1 MFTLARSEDP
11 LAVRSLQMKS
21 FSKYGP
27 APPRQPYR
35 GVGAKTEVAGRARRW
50 TLSGLCVATFLSM
63 FGCAVGP
70 DFVRPQPPPVDRY
83 THGTEPSATVA
94 AEGGAQHFE
103 TGANVPADWW
113 RQFNSPKLD
122 TVIQGVLADNY
133 SLQAA
138 QASLRESQD
147 ILRAGYGVFYPQI
160 DVNLGGAR
168 QRYSPERV
176 GQNLPSSIFNLFTL
190 SATVSYAL
198 DIFGGERRAVE
209 SLKAQVDFQRYS
221 VLATYLTLTGNAV
234 NTVIA
239 RAGYQAE
246 IEATEEIIKA
256 QQEQVGIAEAQVQAG
271 TVPYSNLLALESQ
284 LAAYQATLPALH
296 QKLNQTDH
304 LLAVLSG
311 RTPAEWETPE
321 VALADLVL
329 PAHLPR
335 TLPSELVRQ
344 RPDILAA
351 EAQLHASSANIG
363 VATAALF
370 PSFSLNGSYGVNSNT
385 TEKLFTSN
393 SKFWSVGA
401 DITAPLF
408 HGGSLSSQRQAAIEA
423 NRQSLANYRQT
434 VLAAFAQVADSLRAL
449 EHDAET
455 MQAQSRSLI
464 AADEAL
470 KLMQVNYAAG
480 VASYL
485 QVLVANGQYYQA
497 KIGYLQGV
505 AQRYQDTVA
514 LFVALGGGWWNGENN
529 SAGYPVPT
537 SQPSAPEVENR

>member
-1 MFTLARSEDP
+1 MR
-11 LAVRSLQMKS
+11 RLQMKK
-21 FSKYGP
+21 FSKHRP
-27 APPRQPYR
+27 APRLRRYR
-35 GVGAKTEVAGRARRW
+35 GVGAKTEVAKRARKW
-50 TLSGLCVATFLSM
+50 TLNGLCVATFLSM

-70 DFVRPQPPPVDRY
+70 EFVRPPPPPVDRY
-83 THGTEPSATVA
+83 THGTEPSTTVA
-94 AEGGAQHFE
+94 AEGRAQHFE

-113 RQFNSPKLD
+113 RLFNSPKLD
-122 TVIQGVLADNY
+122 TVIQGALADNL

-160 DVNLGGAR
+160 DASFAGTR
-168 QRYSPERV
+168 QRYSPARV
-176 GQNLPSSIFNLFTL
+176 GQNLSSSIFNLFTL
-190 SATVSYAL
+190 STTVSYAL
-198 DIFGGERRAVE
+198 DVFGGERRAVE
-209 SLKAQVDFQRYS
+209 SLEAQVDFQRYA
-221 VLATYLTLTGNAV
+221 VQATYLTLTGNVTNA
-234 NTVIA
+234 VIA
-239 RAGYQAE
+239 RAGYRAE
-246 IEATEEIIKA
+246 IEATEEIIKL
-256 QQEQVGIAEAQVQAG
+256 QREQVRIAEAQVQAG
-271 TVPYSNLLALESQ
+271 TVPYSNLLSLESQ
-284 LAAYQATLPALH
+284 LAAYEATLPALY
-296 QKLNQTDH
+296 QKLNQTEH

-311 RTPAEWETPE
+311 RAPAEWETPE
-321 VALADLVL
+321 VTLADLAL
-329 PAHLPR
+329 PANLPR

-370 PSFSLNGSYGVNSNT
+370 PSFSLTGTYGVNSNST
-385 TEKLFTSN
+385 GNLFKGGS
-393 SKFWSVGA
+393 SFWSMGA

-408 HGGSLSSQRQAAIEA
+408 RGGSLSSQRRAAIEA
-423 NRQSLANYRQT
+423 NRQFQANYRQT
-434 VLAAFAQVADSLRAL
+434 VLTAFAQVADSLRAL

-455 MQAQSRSLI
+455 VQAQSQSLR

-470 KLMQVNYAAG
+470 KLVQANYAAG

-514 LFVALGGGWWNGENN
+514 LFVALGGGWWNAENN
-529 SAGYPVPT
+529 TVGNLVPT
-537 SQPSAPEVENR
+537 SRPSAPEVKSR

>member
-1 MFTLARSEDP
+1 MFTLAKSEELLDVRLLRMKRFSTHRPTPP
-11 LAVRSLQMKS
+11 L
-21 FSKYGP
+21 
-27 APPRQPYR
+27 RQHR
-35 GVGAKTEVAGRARRW
+35 GVGVKTEVAKRARRW
-50 TLSGLCVATFLSM
+50 ILNGLCLATFLSM

-70 DFVRPQPPPVDRY
+70 EFVRPQPPPVDRY
-83 THGTEPSATVA
+83 THGTEPSATAA
-94 AEGGAQHFE
+94 AEGRAQHFE

-113 RQFNSPKLD
+113 RLFNSPKLD
-122 TVIQGVLADNY
+122 TVIQGALTDNF

-168 QRYSPERV
+168 QKYSPARV
-176 GQNLPSSIFNLFTL
+176 GQNLPSSIFNLFTV
-190 SATVSYAL
+190 STTVSYAL
-198 DIFGGERRAVE
+198 DVFGGERRAVE

-221 VLATYLTLTGNAV
+221 VLATYLTLTGNVA
-234 NTVIA
+234 NAVIA

-246 IEATEEIIKA
+246 IEATDEIIKA

-284 LAAYQATLPALH
+284 LAAYEATLPALN
-296 QKLNQTDH
+296 QKLNQTEH

-311 RTPAEWETPE
+311 RTPAEWETPD
-321 VALADLVL
+321 VALADLAL
-329 PAHLPR
+329 PANLPR

-351 EAQLHASSANIG
+351 EALLHASSANIG

-385 TEKLFTSN
+385 TGNLFTSN
-393 SKFWSVGA
+393 TKFWSLGA

-408 HGGSLSSQRQAAIEA
+408 HGGSLSSKRQAAIEA
-423 NRQSLANYRQT
+423 NRQSLASYRQT

-449 EHDAET
+449 EHDAE
-455 MQAQSRSLI
+455 MVQAQSRSLI

-470 KLMQVNYAAG
+470 KLVQINYAAG

-497 KIGYLQGV
+497 KTGYLQGV

-514 LFVALGGGWWNGENN
+514 LFVALGGGWWNAENN
-529 SAGYPVPT
+529 TVGILVPV
-537 SQPSAPEVENR
+537 SRPSAPEIESR